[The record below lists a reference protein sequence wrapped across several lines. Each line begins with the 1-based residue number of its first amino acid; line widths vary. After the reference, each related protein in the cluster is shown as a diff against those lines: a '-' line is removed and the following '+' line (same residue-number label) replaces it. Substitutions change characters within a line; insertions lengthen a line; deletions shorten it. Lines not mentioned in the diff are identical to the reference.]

1 MGVASILVPRC
12 CKVGIKTERSGT
24 SLVIQWLRLQT
35 SNARVMGSIPD
46 WGSKIPHAMRHRQ
59 TNKQKGLGGE
69 GEVQSSLPPVSTR
82 MFTPVSCY
90 IFNSQRDRVWEQPQS
105 HSDLRENWASP
116 QAPFHV
122 PSTLCPLSS
131 SPLTTV

>member
-1 MGVASILVPRC
+1 
-12 CKVGIKTERSGT
+12 
-24 SLVIQWLRLQT
+24 
-35 SNARVMGSIPD
+35 MGSIPD

-69 GEVQSSLPPVSTR
+69 GEVQSLLPPVSTG

-105 HSDLRENWASP
+105 HSDLRENWRA
-116 QAPFHV
+116 
-122 PSTLCPLSS
+122 LKPLSMYRLPS
-131 SPLTTV
+131 VLSVPAP